1 MRVRSSVAVT
11 DESAVSDGDAEEVS
25 ERVADNATVCVPPSG
40 VSEEDAP
47 TVTVDVRERLA
58 DDVASGVR
66 GTVTEMDSL
75 ERDNDGTPAENDSV
89 GEEVFVMSSL
99 RVDVA

>member
-1 MRVRSSVAVT
+1 MRRSVAVA
-11 DESAVSDGDAEEVS
+11 DVSAVSDGDADGVG
-25 ERVADNATVCVPPSG
+25 ERVADNATVCVPPSR

-47 TVTVDVRERLA
+47 TVIVDVGERLS

-75 ERDNDGTPAENDSV
+75 ERDIDGTPAEDDSV

>member
-1 MRVRSSVAVT
+1 MRRSVEVADV
-11 DESAVSDGDAEEVS
+11 SAVSDGDAEEVG
-25 ERVADNATVCVPPSG
+25 ERVADTATVCVPPSR
-40 VSEEDAP
+40 VSEDDAP
-47 TVTVDVRERLA
+47 TVTVNVGERLS